1 MSREDK
7 IEADRMMHC
16 GAVQISWG
24 ECVKLIFSRK
34 ALEPALPGGRVVG
47 TGASVDV
54 VGMCVNVTVAVEV
67 VMKVIVVAERVVLVA
82 VAVAVAV
89 ALAVAVAVVVAV
101 AVTVAVA
108 VAVAVAVVIRVSV
121 VSPPPSPC
129 LSRSKL
135 SLCCVPAYKPIKT

>member
-1 MSREDK
+1 
-7 IEADRMMHC
+7 MHC
-16 GAVQISWG
+16 GVVQVSWG
-24 ECVKLIFSRK
+24 ECVKLRFSRK
-34 ALEPALPGGRVVG
+34 VLEPTLPGGKVVG

-89 ALAVAVAVVVAV
+89 AVVVAVAVAVVV
-101 AVTVAVA
+101 
-108 VAVAVAVVIRVSV
+108 RVSV

-129 LSRSKL
+129 FSRSKL
-135 SLCCVPAYKPIKT
+135 SLCCVPANRPTKT